1 MAKKFRVAIIG
12 TGMIGST
19 AHAPSW
25 KALSKDVELV
35 ATADILPER
44 AQQVAAGFDV
54 PAWYGN
60 WEKMLAEVQPDI
72 VSVCTP
78 NCYHKPITIA
88 ALKAGANVCCEKPIA
103 PGYNDAKEMFDVA
116 ESVGR
121 ELFIT
126 QTARFNA
133 TSFAA
138 KEYASKGM
146 LGDMYYAETA
156 TIRRRGIPKWGV
168 FHIKAENA
176 GGPVYDIG
184 VHALDMLIW
193 VMGNPKI
200 TAVSGQSVLK
210 FGNKDENLATSLFD
224 SGADAGLLIEPRPY
238 DYREFDVEDFASGYM
253 RLEGGGSLVLRTSW
267 AANVE
272 QGAGTTFILGTEGGL
287 MFDPLRY
294 IANQG
299 RYMSD
304 TVPQV
309 PREAGKAF
317 SGHCMYM
324 SHAVKVL
331 RGEEEKIVKRE
342 QVLNVI
348 KGLDALYKSAQLG
361 HEVAVQAD

>member
-1 MAKKFRVAIIG
+1 MSKKFRVAIIG

-25 KALSKDVELV
+25 KAMPNDVEVV

-44 AQQVAAGFDV
+44 AAQVAAGFDI
-54 PAWYGN
+54 PNHYSDPQ
-60 WEKMLAEVQPDI
+60 KMLDEMQPDI

-78 NCYHKPITIA
+78 NCAHKPLTIA
-88 ALKAGANVCCEKPIA
+88 ALKAGAHVLCEKPIA
-103 PGYNDAKEMFDVA
+103 PGYADAKEMFDVA

-126 QTARFNA
+126 QTARFNGNA
-133 TSFAA
+133 FAA

-168 FHIKAENA
+168 FHIKALNA

-184 VHALDMLIW
+184 VHALDMILW
-193 VMGNPKI
+193 VMGNPKV
-200 TAVSGQSVLK
+200 TAVSGQTVLK

-224 SGADAGLLIEPRPY
+224 SGADAGLLFEPRPY
-238 DYREFDVEDFASGYM
+238 DYHEFDVEDFASGYM
-253 RLEGGGSLVLRTSW
+253 RLENGGSLVLRTSW

-272 QGAGTTFILGTEGGL
+272 QGAGSTFILGTEGGL

-294 IANQG
+294 ISNQG
-299 RYMSD
+299 RYMADS
-304 TVPQV
+304 TPQV
-309 PREAGKAF
+309 PSGPRKAF
-317 SGHCMYM
+317 SGHFMYTT
-324 SHAVKVL
+324 HAVRVL
-331 RGEEEKIVKRE
+331 RGEEEKIVKRAE
-342 QVLNVI
+342 VLNVI
-348 KGLDALYKSAQLG
+348 RALDALYESAEVG
-361 HEVAVQAD
+361 HEVQID

>member
-25 KALSKDVELV
+25 ASLTKDVELV

-44 AQQVAAGFDV
+44 AKQVAAGFNV
-54 PAWYGN
+54 PNHYGD
-60 WEKMLAEVQPDI
+60 WQKMLDEIQPDI

-103 PGYNDAKEMFDVA
+103 PGYNDAKEMFDTA
-116 ESVGR
+116 EAVGK

-126 QTARFNA
+126 QTARFSPS
-133 TSFAA
+133 SFAA
-138 KEYASKGM
+138 KAYAEAGM

-168 FHIKAENA
+168 FHIKSENA

-200 TAVSGQSVLK
+200 TAVSGQTVLK
-210 FGNKDENLATSLFD
+210 FGNKDEELVTSLGE

-238 DYREFDVEDFASGYM
+238 DYHEFDVEDFASGYM
-253 RLEGGGSLVLRTSW
+253 RLGNGGSLVLRTSW

-272 QGAGTTFILGTEGGL
+272 QGAGSTFILGTKGGL

-299 RYMSD
+299 HYMADS
-304 TVPQV
+304 VPHTGSG
-309 PREAGKAF
+309 PGKAF
-317 SGHCMYM
+317 SGHFLYM
-324 SHAVKVL
+324 SHVVKVL

-348 KGLDALYKSAQLG
+348 RGLDALYKSAEVG
-361 HEVAVQAD
+361 HEVPVQAD